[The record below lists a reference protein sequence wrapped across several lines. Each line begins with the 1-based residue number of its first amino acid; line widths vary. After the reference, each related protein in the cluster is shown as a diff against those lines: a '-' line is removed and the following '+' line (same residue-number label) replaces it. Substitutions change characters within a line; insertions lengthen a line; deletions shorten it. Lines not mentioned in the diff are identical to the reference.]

1 MKVFRFPVVI
11 GLDHLM
17 VMMLMDVAFTQQDMS
32 RVGLDEF
39 LRQVLMRLSIMEELK
54 IYTNSHFM
62 VANLLIMS
70 Y

>member
-1 MKVFRFPVVI
+1 VI

-39 LRQVLMRLSIMEELK
+39 LRQVLMRLSIMEELM